1 MQNPFTSHLM
11 RLAIWVGSTPANR
24 SLLLLKSWSQQ
35 TRRNLSSHE
44 LARRAFFSTL
54 TDSKP
59 TVSCSATV
67 SSKPNSLDDYLTVIA
82 VPLQDGPLIPGF
94 FKPLYVTNPKVLAA
108 LQESKSGETPYAGAF
123 LLTDDK
129 DTSTGSPVIHRVGT
143 LAQIISI
150 QGEQFIV
157 VGLRGLSFIQVGKD
171 PLTVKTHHL
180 KDKPYDKD
188 DEVIIKATYFEDN
201 IGESN
206 YRKLAEFLLKKKKK
220 VNRFQSWDL

>member
-143 LAQIISI
+143 LAQ
-150 QGEQFIV
+150 
-157 VGLRGLSFIQVGKD
+157 VGKD

-188 DEVIIKATYFEDN
+188 DEVIIKATYFEVISMITDVVKTT
-201 IGESN
+201 ELWRHHVQN
-206 YRKLAEFLLKKKKK
+206 YKQACSLYIWYYYMSENF
-220 VNRFQSWDL
+220 NR